1 MASEKMKQLIA
12 KREALNARIRQE
24 QIRAAATERKAD
36 TRRKVLAGALALEW
50 AAQDGEFAAMLRA
63 KLNGFLVREA
73 DRALFDLPA
82 VQKSDGGN
90 N

>member
-1 MASEKMKQLIA
+1 MASKKIDELMK

-50 AAQDGEFAAMLRA
+50 AAEDAEFSARFMA
-63 KLNGFLVREA
+63 KLSRFLVRDA
-73 DRALFDLPA
+73 DRALFGMVALQND
-82 VQKSDGGN
+82 KSA
-90 N
+90 